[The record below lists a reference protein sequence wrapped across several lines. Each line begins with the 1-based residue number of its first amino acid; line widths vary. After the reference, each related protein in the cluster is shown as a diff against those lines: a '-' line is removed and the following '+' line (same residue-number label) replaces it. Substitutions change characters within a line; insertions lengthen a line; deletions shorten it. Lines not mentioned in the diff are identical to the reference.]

1 MLYNC
6 KEDIIALTPEW
17 KGERLEDGRPMVPAS
32 VLERLRKITF
42 EEAWG
47 LPWMLGHHYSYETGL
62 IPVKEPKTG
71 HNLVGRAVTSVWVPA
86 RPDLRDTL
94 LEIGHKQGYV
104 GNFNQWVIDN
114 LQEDDVVVVDLF
126 DKVFQGTFVGGNLST
141 AIANRTKRGGLVCWG
156 GVRDLEQIVEIEG
169 LQMFIRGADP
179 TGIADVVMTGYNVPC
194 RIGRAI
200 CLPGDVVLG
209 SRTGVIFIPAQL
221 AEKVADDAEKS
232 HIRDEFGF
240 DRLRSKTYTSAQIDT
255 MWTEAIWMDFIEWF
269 KTDERAKDY
278 QHLSWDEDV
287 EKAKKWWAERDA
299 ATNAVVR
306 E

>member
-1 MLYNC
+1 MIYNN
-6 KEDIIALTPEW
+6 KEDIIALTAEW
-17 KGERLEDGRPMVPAS
+17 KGERLEDGRPKVPAS

-47 LPWMLGHHYSYETGL
+47 LPWSLGYRYSYETGL
-62 IPVKEPKTG
+62 IPVKEPEVG
-71 HNLVGRAVTSVWVPA
+71 NNLVGRAVTSVWVPS
-86 RPDLRDTL
+86 RPDARGVL
-94 LEIGHKQGYV
+94 LDAGHNQGYK

-114 LQEDDVVVVDLF
+114 LMEDDVAVVDLF

-141 AIANRTKRGGLVCWG
+141 AIRNRTKRGGLVCWG

-179 TGIADVVMTGYNVPC
+179 TAIGDVMMTGYNVPC
-194 RIGRAI
+194 RIGRAV

-209 SRTGVIFIPAQL
+209 SRTGVIFIPAHL

-240 DRLRSKTYTSAQIDT
+240 ERLRTKTYTSAQIDT
-255 MWTEAIWMDFIEWF
+255 MWAVDIWEDFVNWF
-269 KTDERAKDY
+269 KTDEKAKDY
-278 QHLSWDEDV
+278 QHLSWDEDI